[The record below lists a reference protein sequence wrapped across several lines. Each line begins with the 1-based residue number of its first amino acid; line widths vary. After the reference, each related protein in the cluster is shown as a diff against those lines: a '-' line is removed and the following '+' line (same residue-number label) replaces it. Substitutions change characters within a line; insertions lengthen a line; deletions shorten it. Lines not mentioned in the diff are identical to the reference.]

1 MEVPMKRIPLLLNF
15 TLLIGI
21 AIGIIATQILNAQE
35 ATPKRTDLVTN
46 DLAGIAGKRATVYRV
61 EIAPGTAA
69 GKHRHPVDTFVY
81 VLSGTLTLEQE
92 GQGSRTLKVGEVF
105 QEVPGG
111 IYNAKNTGTSPLT
124 LLVVSLGDK
133 DQPFSV
139 PVK

>member
-1 MEVPMKRIPLLLNF
+1 MKRIPLLLSF

-21 AIGIIATQILNAQE
+21 ALGILATQALNAQQ
-35 ATPKRTDLVTN
+35 APKRTELLTN
-46 DLAGIAGKRATVYRV
+46 DLAGIAGKRATVYRT
-61 EIAPGTAA
+61 ELAPGGSS

-81 VLSGTLTLEQE
+81 VLDGTLTWEQE
-92 GQGSRTLKVGEVF
+92 GQGSRTLNAGEVV

-111 IYNAKNTGTSPLT
+111 IYNVRNTGTSPVT
-124 LLVVSLGDK
+124 LLVVSLGEK

>member
-21 AIGIIATQILNAQE
+21 AIGIIATQVLNAQE

-46 DLAGIAGKRATVYRV
+46 DLAGIAGKRVAVYRV
-61 EIAPGTAA
+61 EIPPGGVA